1 MLPLYCYLGNNRISV
16 LVFFVLF
23 FFLKNLN
30 MLMLNWFPKPLPQKC
45 KIIIASTI
53 IIQGKTLLS
62 INYCC
67 SFINQLWLTAAAAA
81 AARQS
86 VRFTDLCL
94 SACVFYAAHRSE
106 KAQRCVKTGRGT
118 CLHACAACS
127 ITRRH
132 GRAVAL
138 SVETIVR
145 RPRLSAVSSVALIP
159 TPELLSQASVLLWI
173 ATSGFW
179 SSGWEAVE

>member
-1 MLPLYCYLGNNRISV
+1 M
-16 LVFFVLF
+16 
-23 FFLKNLN
+23 
-30 MLMLNWFPKPLPQKC
+30 C
-45 KIIIASTI
+45 KIFIASTI
-53 IIQGKTLLS
+53 IIWGKTLLS

-81 AARQS
+81 ARQS

-94 SACVFYAAHRSE
+94 SARVFYVARRSE

-118 CLHACAACS
+118 CSHACATCS

-159 TPELLSQASVLLWI
+159 TPELLSRASVLLWI
-173 ATSGFW
+173 ATSGLLKFW
-179 SSGWEAVE
+179 LRSGRISGAIFASS